1 MSRGERKAMIAPDH
15 PDLSLSRRCRLLSI
29 SRSSFYYAPKG
40 ESPANL
46 ALMRRIDELFLKYP
60 FYGSRQIARQLR
72 REGVCV
78 GRHRVRRLMRLMGLE
93 AIYQA
98 PRTSAPHPQHRI
110 YPYLLKGL
118 QIDRPDQVW
127 YADITY
133 IPVRRGFLYLV
144 AIMDWATR
152 RVLAWRLSNTMDA
165 GFCVEALTEALARY
179 GRPEIFN
186 TDQGSQFTGF
196 AFTGALRDA
205 DVRISMDGRGRFM
218 DNIFIE
224 RLWRSLKYEAF
235 YLHEL
240 TDGFKAERVIGEWI
254 GFYNTERP
262 HSALAGQTPAE
273 AYGARRPVDMMDKPD
288 GLPTSPPT
296 QQPQQDVINRILA
309 A

>member
-1 MSRGERKAMIAPDH
+1 M
-15 PDLSLSRRCRLLSI
+15 
-29 SRSSFYYAPKG
+29 RSSVDQPVVVLLRAKG
-40 ESPANL
+40 ESPENL
-46 ALMRRIDELFLKYP
+46 ALMRRIDELFMKHP
-60 FYGSRQIARQLR
+60 FYGSRQMVRQLR

-98 PRTSAPHPQHRI
+98 PRTSMPHPAHRV
-110 YPYLLKGL
+110 YPYLLKGMT
-118 QIDRPDQVW
+118 IDRPNQVW
-127 YADITY
+127 CAGHHLH
-133 IPVRRGFLYLV
+133 PVQHGFLYLV

-152 RVLAWRLSNTMDA
+152 HVLSWRLSNTMDA
-165 GFCVEALTEALARY
+165 SFCIEALNDALARY
-179 GRPEIFN
+179 ARRRSSTP
-186 TDQGSQFTGF
+186 TRAASSPVSTLPARSRTRALQSQW
-196 AFTGALRDA
+196 
-205 DVRISMDGRGRFM
+205 VGRGRCM

-224 RLWRSLKYEAF
+224 RLWRSLKYEAV

-273 AYGARRPVDMMDKPD
+273 AYGAEQPVDMMDKAIA
-288 GLPTSPPT
+288 LPTFPQA